1 MGQSSRLGM
10 CYCRL
15 SLLLSFM
22 GDVIMGR
29 MKEIWQQE
37 QDKAEVRKAIQ
48 QSRNQA
54 RYKRASEDADIQA
67 DARDIHEFTDL
78 VRLAEYRSSLGELIG
93 D

>member
-29 MKEIWQQE
+29 MKELWQQE
-37 QDKAEVRKAIQ
+37 QEKQEIRKAIQ

-54 RYKRASEDADIQA
+54 RYKRASEDEDLDLSSDIQV
-67 DARDIHEFTDL
+67 DEL
-78 VRLAEYRSSLGELIG
+78 VRQAEYRLSLGELIG

>member
-1 MGQSSRLGM
+1 M

-54 RYKRASEDADIQA
+54 RYKRADEDADIQA
-67 DARDIHEFTDL
+67 DASDIQVDGL
-78 VRLAEYRSSLGELIG
+78 VRQAEYRLSLGELIG

>member
-1 MGQSSRLGM
+1 
-10 CYCRL
+10 
-15 SLLLSFM
+15 M

-54 RYKRASEDADIQA
+54 RYKRASEDEDLDLSSDIQV
-67 DARDIHEFTDL
+67 DGL
-78 VRLAEYRSSLGELIG
+78 VRQAEYRLSLGELIG